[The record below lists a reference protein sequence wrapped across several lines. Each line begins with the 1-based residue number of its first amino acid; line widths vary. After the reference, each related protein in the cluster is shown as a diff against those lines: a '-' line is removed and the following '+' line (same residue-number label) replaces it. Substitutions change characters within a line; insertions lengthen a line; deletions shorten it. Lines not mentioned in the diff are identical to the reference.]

1 MEHEL
6 KGTVKRGEGKEGGG
20 IQYTANQGQE
30 WTSIRTTTQEGD
42 FQVSK
47 RVKLIY
53 RQKGIEKGVSNK
65 KQSQGVLQTCAFD
78 MYTCTNKSCVLVINK
93 PCV

>member
-1 MEHEL
+1 M
-6 KGTVKRGEGKEGGG
+6 GGGG

-47 RVKLIY
+47 RVKLKY
-53 RQKGIEKGVSNK
+53 RQRGDVKGIEMGDSNK
-65 KQSQGVLQTCAFD
+65 KNHKGCYGHKPSICISVLIKAVFR
-78 MYTCTNKSCVLVINK
+78 L
-93 PCV
+93 